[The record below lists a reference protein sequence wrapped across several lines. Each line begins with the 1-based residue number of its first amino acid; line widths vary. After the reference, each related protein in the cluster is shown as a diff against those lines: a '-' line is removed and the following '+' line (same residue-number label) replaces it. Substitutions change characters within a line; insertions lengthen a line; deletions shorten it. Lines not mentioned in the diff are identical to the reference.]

1 MTNIVTEQKKVAYSA
16 DQIFQFIS
24 NFNHFKQ
31 LLPEDKVEDWQS
43 TEESCSFKIK
53 GMTTLGLKLGDVEK
67 PSKIVML
74 SDGKVPFKFHLDVN
88 IQEVDSDNSMVHI
101 EFEGDINPFMK
112 MMVEKPLTNFFNMLV
127 DKLSKLELEKFL

>member
-1 MTNIVTEQKKVAYSA
+1 MTNIITEQKKVAYSA
-16 DQIFQFIS
+16 DKIFQFIS

-43 TEESCSFKIK
+43 SEKACSFKIK
-53 GMTTLGLKLGDVEK
+53 GMTTLGLKLGDIEK
-67 PSKIVML
+67 PSKIMML
-74 SDGKVPFKFHLDVN
+74 SDGKVPFKFHLNVN
-88 IQEVDSDNSMVHI
+88 IQEVDSENSMVHI
-101 EFEGDINPFMK
+101 DFEGDINPFMK

>member
-1 MTNIVTEQKKVAYSA
+1 MTNIVTEQKKVAYSTEK
-16 DQIFQFIS
+16 IFQFIS

-31 LLPEDKVEDWQS
+31 LLPEDKVEDWIS
-43 TEESCSFKIK
+43 TEDSCSFKIK
-53 GMTTLGLKLGDVEK
+53 GMTTLGLKLGDVER

-74 SDGKVPFKFHLDVN
+74 SDGKVPFKFHLDVH

-101 EFEGDINPFMK
+101 DFEGDINPFMK

-127 DKLSKLELEKFL
+127 DKLSNLELEKFL